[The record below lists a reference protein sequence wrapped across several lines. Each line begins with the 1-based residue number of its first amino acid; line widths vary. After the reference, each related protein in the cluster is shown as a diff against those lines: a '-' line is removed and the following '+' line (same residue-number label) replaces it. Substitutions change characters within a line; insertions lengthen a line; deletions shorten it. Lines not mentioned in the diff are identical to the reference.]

1 MRRLAVFADFITED
15 YRRQIDRT
23 AEKTGFSTT
32 YFADRDALAA
42 EIGAF
47 EVLFGYI
54 PPSLLAGAERLRWF
68 CAASAGV
75 DHLLED
81 SLWPSPAVQLL
92 RGLRADD
99 L

>member
-42 EIGAF
+42 EIRAF

-54 PPSLLAGAERLRWF
+54 PPSLLAGAERLRWR
-68 CAASAGV
+68 SEE
-75 DHLLED
+75 HTSELQ
-81 SLWPSPAVQLL
+81 SLSC
-92 RGLRADD
+92 
-99 L
+99 